1 MKKYNI
7 TVNGKTYQVEVE
19 EVRGAQAEAVSQAA
33 ASPQTAP
40 ATAPA
45 AVSEPAAGTAGA
57 SEAAAATAPKIQVGD
72 GESAVSAPMPG
83 TVLDV
88 KVTEGQ
94 QVSSGDVVVILEAMK
109 MENEITATMSG
120 TVASVAVVKGA
131 AVNAGDVLITVK

>member
-1 MKKYNI
+1 M
-7 TVNGKTYQVEVE
+7 
-19 EVRGAQAEAVSQAA
+19 
-33 ASPQTAP
+33 
-40 ATAPA
+40 
-45 AVSEPAAGTAGA
+45 
-57 SEAAAATAPKIQVGD
+57 
-72 GESAVSAPMPG
+72 
-83 TVLDV
+83 LDV

>member
-57 SEAAAATAPKIQVGD
+57 SPYVRG
-72 GESAVSAPMPG
+72 GNFRGGVPG
-83 TVLDV
+83 GRAY
-88 KVTEGQ
+88 EPPFG
-94 QVSSGDVVVILEAMK
+94 G
-109 MENEITATMSG
+109 NRR
-120 TVASVAVVKGA
+120 
-131 AVNAGDVLITVK
+131 